1 MSVVKKYLSMT
12 TGNGLDFFESI
23 FGTTTVSSEI
33 VELSFDSPSPRRKFR
48 RFNRNANVRA
58 SELDMAISACESH
71 QRGLGFNV
79 VFSGWVGG
87 RKYKVV
93 TRNYSTYVEE
103 IFWFHVY

>member
-1 MSVVKKYLSMT
+1 MYKYLSMT
-12 TGNGLDFFESI
+12 SGNGGDFFDSF
-23 FGTTTVSSEI
+23 FGTTEL
-33 VELSFDSPSPRRKFR
+33 VEKIFDSPSPRKSNKRQFR

-58 SELDMAISACESH
+58 SELEMSISACESH

-93 TRNYSTYVEE
+93 TRNYITYVEE